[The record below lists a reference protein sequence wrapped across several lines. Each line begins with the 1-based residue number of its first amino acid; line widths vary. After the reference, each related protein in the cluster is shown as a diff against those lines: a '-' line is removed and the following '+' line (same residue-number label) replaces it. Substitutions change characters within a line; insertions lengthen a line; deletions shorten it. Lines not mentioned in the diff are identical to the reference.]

1 MWVHHRPVPV
11 LACTGRQGIVQ
22 SYVVGASSTLAVLS
36 CTGRKDTEWCCWCI
50 VDSNPFLPATR
61 SCLHRKERYMSCVV
75 GAVPYFFSID
85 PYPFLL
91 AQERKELLE
100 LCCGCIIEPYPFLPA
115 ACSCLYRTA
124 KYSYELCCGC
134 IVDSTVLAW
143 TGRKDIWVVLQVQ
156 FQTSSASTRTR
167 SCLYRKAR

>member
-1 MWVHHRPVPV
+1 
-11 LACTGRQGIVQ
+11 
-22 SYVVGASSTLAVLS
+22 
-36 CTGRKDTEWCCWCI
+36 
-50 VDSNPFLPATR
+50 
-61 SCLHRKERYMSCVV
+61 MSCVV

-134 IVDSTVLAW
+134 IVDST
-143 TGRKDIWVVLQVQ
+143 
-156 FQTSSASTRTR
+156 R
-167 SCLYRKAR
+167 SCLDRKERYMGCVAGAVPDLFSIDPYPFVPVQESKIII